1 MSETAEIKCIKWC
14 DKIQIGITKDGLVYT
29 LKNNTPQ
36 LLIKEFHMNRPHW
49 RIKGTS
55 KRYSDLA
62 LAKKLKPQEKIIREW
77 LPF

>member
-1 MSETAEIKCIKWC
+1 MISEIKCTMWS
-14 DKIQIGITKDGLVYT
+14 DFLQIGTTENGDVYT
-29 LKNNTPQ
+29 FKNDEPQ
-36 LLIKEFHMNRPHW
+36 MLIKEFHMGRPHW

-62 LAKKLKPQEKIIREW
+62 LKKCLKKQDKIIREF

>member
-1 MSETAEIKCIKWC
+1 MNEIKCTKWS
-14 DKIQIGITKDGLVYT
+14 DEIQVGTTDDGSVYT
-29 LKNNTPQ
+29 LKGDKPE

-49 RIKGTS
+49 RIRGSS

-62 LAKKLKPQEKIIREW
+62 LEKKLKPQDKIIQQW

>member
-1 MSETAEIKCIKWC
+1 MEEIKCVKWS
-14 DKIQIGITKDGLVYT
+14 DEIQVGVTKNGLVYT
-29 LKNNTPQ
+29 LKNHEPE
-36 LLIKEFHMNRPHW
+36 LLVKEFHMNRPHW

-62 LAKKLKPQEKIIREW
+62 LEKKLKHQEKIISVE

>member
-1 MSETAEIKCIKWC
+1 MEEIKCIKWS
-14 DKIQIGITKDGLVYT
+14 DEIQVGVTKDGAIYT
-29 LKNNTPQ
+29 LKNDEPE

-49 RIKGTS
+49 RIKGAT

-62 LAKKLKPQEKIIREW
+62 LEKKLKLQEKIISTW